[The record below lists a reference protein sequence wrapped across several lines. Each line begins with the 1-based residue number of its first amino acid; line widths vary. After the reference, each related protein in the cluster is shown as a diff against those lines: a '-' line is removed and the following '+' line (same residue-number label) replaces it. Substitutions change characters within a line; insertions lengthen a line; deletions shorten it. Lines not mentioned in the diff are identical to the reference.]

1 MTADE
6 LRRWAGP
13 SASISAQWV
22 LEHLG
27 EGHKA
32 KELT

>member
-6 LRRWAGP
+6 LRHWAEP
-13 SASISAQWV
+13 NASISAQWV

-27 EGHKA
+27 EGHKP